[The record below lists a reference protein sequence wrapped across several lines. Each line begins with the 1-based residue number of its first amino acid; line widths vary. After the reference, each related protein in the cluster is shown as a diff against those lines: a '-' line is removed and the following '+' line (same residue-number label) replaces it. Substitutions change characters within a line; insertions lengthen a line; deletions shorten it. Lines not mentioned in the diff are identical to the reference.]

1 MMLTEKQKD
10 LIKDLQTQEKLC
22 IEKYGH
28 YQNLAK
34 DSELKNLFGSLKKE
48 EERHLQ
54 SLTQLLNGTC
64 PSVDTKDNSGMLY
77 NPTATYTGSFKQED
91 KDFDKFLCT
100 DCIATEKY
108 VSSTYNDQLFQ
119 FADANVRRLFNDIQ
133 TEEQNHAEKIY
144 KYKSVNK
151 MTESA

>member
-1 MMLTEKQKD
+1 MMFTEKQKD
-10 LIKDLQTQEKLC
+10 VLKDLQTQEQLC

-28 YQNLAK
+28 YQSLAK
-34 DSELKNLFGSLKKE
+34 DSELKNLFGSLKKDE
-48 EERHLQ
+48 EKHLQ

-64 PSVDTKDNSGMLY
+64 ESVDTKEDSGMLY
-77 NPTATYTGSFKQED
+77 NPTATYTGTFKQED

-119 FADANVRRLFNDIQ
+119 FAEPQVRRLLNDIQ
-133 TEEQNHAEKIY
+133 TAEQNHAEMIY
-144 KYKSVNK
+144 KYKSINK
-151 MTESA
+151 MTETA

>member
-1 MMLTEKQKD
+1 MMFTEKQKD
-10 LIKDLQTQEKLC
+10 VLKDLQTQEQLC

-28 YQNLAK
+28 YQSLAK
-34 DSELKNLFGSLKKE
+34 DTELKNLFGSLKKDE
-48 EERHLQ
+48 EKHLQ

-64 PSVDTKDNSGMLY
+64 ESVDTKEDSGMLY
-77 NPTATYTGSFKQED
+77 NPTATYTGTFKQED

-119 FADANVRRLFNDIQ
+119 FAEPQVRRLLNDIQ
-133 TEEQNHAEKIY
+133 TAEQNHAEMIY
-144 KYKSVNK
+144 KYKSINK
-151 MTESA
+151 MTETA